1 MSASAV
7 AYFANSPRSGP
18 AYTHSVN
25 NVTLCK
31 ASLSY
36 LFLLFFQRAT
46 WVGHTPTVRNFVYF
60 RPTEHLLLSFTF
72 KWRCLRFC
80 NRISLKSHCRYSVIP
95 GKRLSLISDRALNVV
110 KCRTRGQ
117 AARQTSSN
125 MIVHCSAYLHL
136 LGGNENVCRQQKDRS
151 KRTLNVCDR
160 SEESGP
166 SKFPQGVTSEEAAS
180 SVSEFQWAGARDNID
195 RWRVWGDIVAVDA
208 GMTQTC
214 HRETLKISLYGQSL
228 GFWDHCSCVNSSL
241 KRIHFLRIRW
251 FCLWDRREVLQSL
264 RKALR

>member
-1 MSASAV
+1 MACKIETFLNRAKTVRNTQELRDSRPGSSRPGLDEPCWEIAMCVGNSSFFFFAFIAHFSVPYTAERSRTTMSASAV

-117 AARQTSSN
+117 AAR
-125 MIVHCSAYLHL
+125 
-136 LGGNENVCRQQKDRS
+136 
-151 KRTLNVCDR
+151 
-160 SEESGP
+160 
-166 SKFPQGVTSEEAAS
+166 
-180 SVSEFQWAGARDNID
+180 
-195 RWRVWGDIVAVDA
+195 
-208 GMTQTC
+208 
-214 HRETLKISLYGQSL
+214 
-228 GFWDHCSCVNSSL
+228 
-241 KRIHFLRIRW
+241 
-251 FCLWDRREVLQSL
+251 
-264 RKALR
+264 